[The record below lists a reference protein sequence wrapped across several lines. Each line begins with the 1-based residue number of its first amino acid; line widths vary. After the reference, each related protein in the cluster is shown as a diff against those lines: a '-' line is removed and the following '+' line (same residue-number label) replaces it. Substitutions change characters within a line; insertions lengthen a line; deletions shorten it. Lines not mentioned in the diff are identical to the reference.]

1 MNRLKFWKEKGL
13 LKKKLEELLTKYK
26 RADFLEAPK
35 MNAPIESRM
44 SLPAKK
50 RDEHKRQI
58 QNAIASALMAV
69 ASVTS
74 TLITET
80 ESVDP
85 VQLVENLIDAIQI
98 LADVYHKQTVARRTM
113 VTPGFNKTVK
123 EILEKPKPDEY
134 LFGNDLV
141 FKLKQAKAIEKLT
154 ADAKQQ
160 STSSGTQSTKNYN
173 SRPGF
178 RFGSGPT
185 NPRPYSRPRL
195 YFKKPS
201 TTQKQQFPRSETH
214 NKFPHQKKKQ

>member
-1 MNRLKFWKEKGL
+1 MNV
-13 LKKKLEELLTKYK
+13 
-26 RADFLEAPK
+26 
-35 MNAPIESRM
+35 PIESRM

-50 RDEHKRQI
+50 RDEYKRQT
-58 QNAIASALMAV
+58 QKAIGSALMAV

-85 VQLVENLIDAIQI
+85 VQLFENLIDAIQI

-113 VTPGFNKTVK
+113 VTPGFNKTGK
-123 EILEKPKPDEY
+123 EILEKSKPDEY

-141 FKLKQAKAIEKLT
+141 LKLKQAKAIEKLT
-154 ADAKQQ
+154 VDAKQH

-178 RFGSGPT
+178 RSGSGPK

-195 YFKKPS
+195 FFRNNQKPP
-201 TTQKQQFPRSETH
+201 TTQKQQFPRSEIH